1 MSASRLLLCCWAAL
15 AVLSSGTLLLARSGP
30 GAGLSMAILLL
41 ALGKAWLISEGFM
54 ELRHAPRL
62 WRCLLLGWPLALLAS
77 VALTL
82 MLLRGNT

>member
-15 AVLSSGTLLLARSGP
+15 AVLSVGTVWLARSGAS
-30 GAGLSMAILLL
+30 AGLSTAILLV
-41 ALGKAWLISEGFM
+41 ALGKAWLISDGFM

-62 WRCLLLGWPLALLAS
+62 WRCLLLGWPLALLGS

-82 MLLRGNT
+82 MLLPGNT